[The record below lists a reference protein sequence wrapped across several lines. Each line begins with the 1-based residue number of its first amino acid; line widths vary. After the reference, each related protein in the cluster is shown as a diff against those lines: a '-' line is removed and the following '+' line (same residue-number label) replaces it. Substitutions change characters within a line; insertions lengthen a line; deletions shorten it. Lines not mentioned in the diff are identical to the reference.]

1 MGGTARYAIVN
12 GRLENVSRGRRLSL
26 QQLSR
31 LWESA
36 RVAVR
41 GWFFPVW
48 THRGAKCGQPV
59 VLLRGRI
66 CDYPSLEPHTCPGAG
81 ETLSGGG
88 IAR

>member
-1 MGGTARYAIVN
+1 MGVTARYAIVN
-12 GRLENVSRGRRLSL
+12 GRLENVSRGRR

-36 RVAVR
+36 LVAVR

-66 CDYPSLEPHTCPGAG
+66 CDYPSLEPHTCPGVG
-81 ETLSGGG
+81 ETGG
-88 IAR
+88 IGA

>member
-1 MGGTARYAIVN
+1 MGVIARYAIVA
-12 GRLENVSRGRRLSL
+12 GRLVNMGGRAPLRERVRL
-26 QQLSR
+26 
-31 LWESA
+31 
-36 RVAVR
+36 AVR
-41 GWFFPVW
+41 SWFFPVW